1 MNKNRNFIEN
11 KYNVCKQKAE
21 QGWEE
26 GEGVVIP
33 CHEWLCGW

>member
-1 MNKNRNFIEN
+1 MNKNRNVIEN

-26 GEGVVIP
+26 GEAGGNSVP
-33 CHEWLCGW
+33 

>member
-1 MNKNRNFIEN
+1 MKKYRNFIEN

-26 GEGVVIP
+26 GEGVIP
-33 CHEWLCGW
+33 CHECLCGW